1 MASENHSDR
10 STEPAGDSLAPTWR
24 TVISV
29 LLLGY
34 LGVLLLGPL
43 SNPIASEHLT
53 GPMARA
59 VAPVHR
65 VLFQGHG
72 YRFFAPE
79 PGPGH
84 FVECR
89 FTMKDGS
96 KSVSRFPNRDVHR
109 PRLFYHRWFMLAETI
124 FTELDGTPDTESF
137 AQAQAALRRE
147 LAQLRSAGKLKPAK
161 QLSAHINLLDREYER
176 TRKRIEKLLR
186 SVATAA
192 LSQQPDA
199 EKVKL
204 VLFERSIPLPSDVTA
219 GAKLDDPQ
227 YLSPPLSIGTFTRE
241 SVEAS
246 SDSLPKDKP
255 ATNLSL
261 EEIQ

>member
-1 MASENHSDR
+1 MASDNHSDR
-10 STEPAGDSLAPTWR
+10 STETVGDSLAPTWR
-24 TVISV
+24 TIISL

-43 SNPIASEHLT
+43 SNPIASEYLT

-96 KSVSRFPNRDVHR
+96 ESVSRFPDRAVHR
-109 PRLFYHRWFMLAETI
+109 PRLMYHRWFMLAETI

-137 AQAQAALRRE
+137 AEAQAALRRE

-176 TRKRIEKLLR
+176 IRKRIENLLR

-192 LSQQPDA
+192 LNQQPDA
-199 EKVKL
+199 EKVEL
-204 VLFERSIPLPSDVTA
+204 VLFERSIPLPSDVTG
-219 GAKLDDPQ
+219 GAELDDPQ
-227 YLSPPLSIGTFTRE
+227 YLSPPVSIGNFTRE
-241 SVEAS
+241 LVEAS
-246 SDSLPKDKP
+246 SDSLSNENS
-255 ATNLSL
+255 ATNQSL
-261 EEIQ
+261 EEIR

>member
-10 STEPAGDSLAPTWR
+10 STETAGESLAPIWR
-24 TVISV
+24 TVISL

-53 GPMARA
+53 GPLARA

-65 VLFQGHG
+65 LLFQGHG

-96 KSVSRFPNRDVHR
+96 ESISRFPDRDAHQ
-109 PRLFYHRWFMLAETI
+109 PRLLYHRWFMLAETI
-124 FTELDGTPDTESF
+124 FTELDGTPDAESF
-137 AQAQAALRRE
+137 AQAQAAMRRE
-147 LAQLRSAGKLKPAK
+147 LAELRSAGKPKLTK
-161 QLSAHINLLDREYER
+161 QLSTRIDLLDHEYER
-176 TRKRIEKLLR
+176 TRKRIENLLR
-186 SVATAA
+186 SVANA
-192 LSQQPDA
+192 LLKEQPDA
-199 EKVKL
+199 KAVEL
-204 VLFERSIPLPSDVTA
+204 VLFERTIPLPDDVA
-219 GAKLDDPQ
+219 GGNRLDDPQ
-227 YLSPPLSIGTFTRE
+227 YLSPPISIGKFTRE
-241 SVEAS
+241 NLDTS
-246 SDSLPKDKP
+246 SNPS
-255 ATNLSL
+255 ATNDSL